1 MLVGET
7 GFLAAGWYR
16 LFGILLQTG
25 RIFSSDT
32 SLFICNLSSHW
43 FLKKKKNFPTL
54 RAIPRCSLVA
64 LLKIMKH
71 KKYFRLLA
79 VPGERIWYS
88 FYDLMASDYHPK
100 GMRIFPQINKF
111 PSHELLSHPLVAFSS
126 FPWNSCRRLHT
137 MSVTGVYDK
146 SWWMWLLTNCC
157 HSCFTRWNI
166 HLQVNHLIFGGTAAE

>member
-1 MLVGET
+1 MISECET
-7 GFLAAGWYR
+7 SYIIGCQRATKEHGC
-16 LFGILLQTG
+16 G
-25 RIFSSDT
+25 R
-32 SLFICNLSSHW
+32 NW
-43 FLKKKKNFPTL
+43 FLGCWVLSIIWDSSSAWKIFRRHFAVHLQSQQSLISQKSKKYISILL
-54 RAIPRCSLVA
+54 RAILRCSLVA

-126 FPWNSCRRLHT
+126 LPWNSCRRLHT

-146 SWWMWLLTNCC
+146 S
-157 HSCFTRWNI
+157 
-166 HLQVNHLIFGGTAAE
+166 